1 MSYITIYYYGL
12 ISSFVINLIVLYANV
27 YHNKD
32 IDKTQYKNMVF
43 GHYILLIC
51 SWVGVLLYTVSL
63 IFNIVEET
71 KNKGNKKR

>member
-1 MSYITIYYYGL
+1 MSYVTIYYYGL
-12 ISSFVINLIVLYANV
+12 ISSFVINLIVLYVNV

-43 GHYILLIC
+43 AHYILSIC